1 MFFSE
6 PLSPPVVLDV
16 ISWPELS
23 ERFGSLPLDANT
35 SGWIRQILGANV
47 KQIYRTVHK
56 SVLPLNTHVILSAVA
71 MSYGV
76 LYVQYSSCITKVSTY
91 WNRAIPMHGDMKV
104 TSKVGFSRLKEHI
117 G

>member
-1 MFFSE
+1 MFGSE

-35 SGWIRQILGANV
+35 SGRIRQILGANV

-56 SVLPLNTHVILSAVA
+56 SVLPLNTHVSLSAVA

-76 LYVQYSSCITKVSTY
+76 LYVQYSACITKVSTY
-91 WNRAIPMHGDMKV
+91 WNRAIPVHGDMKV

>member
-35 SGWIRQILGANV
+35 SGRIRQTLGANV

-56 SVLPLNTHVILSAVA
+56 SVLPLNTYVSLSAVA
-71 MSYGV
+71 MT
-76 LYVQYSSCITKVSTY
+76 QYSACITKVSTY
-91 WNRAIPMHGDMKV
+91 WNRAIPVHGDMKV